1 MLSWSFPWV
10 FLLLPLPWL
19 AYRYLPPYRTSRD
32 SVRAPFFDRLITL
45 TGQHPGPGSVILRR
59 VLSQQV
65 WLVAAWLLV
74 ITSLA
79 KPIWLEDPI
88 EQTQSARDL
97 MIAVDLSGSMAETDF
112 VSPEGERLDRLT
124 AVKQVLVDFVAAREH
139 DRLGLIVF
147 GSAPYLQVP
156 FTDDHTTW
164 MQLLNET
171 QVAMAGPSTMM
182 GDAMGLAIRMFE
194 TSEVENRMLIV
205 LSDGNDTGSRV
216 PPIEAAKIARQKDI
230 TIYNVAIGDP
240 ETEGNEA
247 LDLEGLQGVSD
258 VTGGATFIASDRE
271 GLADAYAAIDELEP
285 EAFDTLSFRP
295 RHTLHHFPIMALVA
309 ITLLQVLAHLI
320 LGLRRRAQP
329 PSPRNV

>member
-19 AYRYLPPYRTSRD
+19 AYRFLPPYRTSRD
-32 SVRAPFFDRLITL
+32 SVRAPFFNRLITL
-45 TGQHPGPGSVILRR
+45 TGQKPGPGSVILRR

-65 WLVAAWLLV
+65 WLLVAWLLV
-74 ITSLA
+74 IASLA

-112 VSPEGERLDRLT
+112 VTPDGERIDRLS
-124 AVKQVLVDFVAAREH
+124 AVKQVLAGFVAAREH

-147 GSAPYLQVP
+147 GNAPYLQVP
-156 FTDDHTTW
+156 FTDDHATW
-164 MQLLNET
+164 LQLLNET

-182 GDAMGLAIRMFE
+182 GDAMGLAINLFE

-216 PPIEAAKIARQKDI
+216 PPIEAAKIARQKGI

-240 ETEGNEA
+240 DTEGNEA
-247 LDLEGLQGVSD
+247 LDLEALQEVSD
-258 VTGGATFIASDRE
+258 VTNGATFTAADRE
-271 GLADAYAAIDELEP
+271 SLAAAYAAIDELEP

-295 RHTLHHFPIMALVA
+295 RHTLHHIPIMALVA

-320 LGLRRRAQP
+320 LGLRRRARP
-329 PSPRNV
+329 TPRHA

>member
-19 AYRYLPPYRTSRD
+19 AYRFLPPYRTSRD
-32 SVRAPFFDRLITL
+32 SVRAPFFERLIAV
-45 TGQHPGPGSVILRR
+45 TGQKPGPGSVILRR

-65 WLVAAWLLV
+65 WLLIAWLLV

-88 EQTQSARDL
+88 EQTESARDL

-112 VSPEGERLDRLT
+112 VTPEGERIDRLS
-124 AVKQVLVDFVAAREH
+124 AVKQVLADFVAAREH

-156 FTDDHTTW
+156 FTDDHATW
-164 MQLLNET
+164 LQLLDET
-171 QVAMAGPSTMM
+171 RVAMAGQSTMM
-182 GDAMGLAIRMFE
+182 GDAMGLAIKMFE

-247 LDLEGLQGVSD
+247 LDLEALAEVSD

-295 RHTLHHFPIMALVA
+295 RHTLHHYPIMALVA
-309 ITLLQVLAHLI
+309 VTLLQVLAHLL
-320 LGLRRRAQP
+320 LGLGRRAT
-329 PSPRNV
+329 STPRHA

>member
-1 MLSWSFPWV
+1 
-10 FLLLPLPWL
+10 
-19 AYRYLPPYRTSRD
+19 
-32 SVRAPFFDRLITL
+32 
-45 TGQHPGPGSVILRR
+45 VILRR

-65 WLVAAWLLV
+65 WLLIAWLLV
-74 ITSLA
+74 VCSLA

-112 VSPEGERLDRLT
+112 VTADGARIDRLT
-124 AVKQVLVDFVAAREH
+124 AVKQVLTEFVAAREH

-156 FTDDHTTW
+156 FTDDHDAW
-164 MQLLNET
+164 LQLLDET
-171 QVAMAGPSTMM
+171 QVAMAGQSTMM
-182 GDAMGLAIRMFE
+182 GDAMGLAIKLFE

-216 PPIEAAKIARQKDI
+216 PPIEAAKIARQKGI

-240 ETEGNEA
+240 DTEGNEA
-247 LDLEGLQGVSD
+247 LDLEALEGVSD
-258 VTGGATFIASDRE
+258 VTNGATFIASDRE
-271 GLADAYAAIDELEP
+271 GLAKAYAAIDELEP

-295 RHTLHHFPIMALVA
+295 RHTLHHYPIMALVA
-309 ITLLQVLAHLI
+309 ITLLHVLTHLAFS
-320 LGLRRRAQP
+320 LRRRAQP
-329 PSPRNV
+329 QTRHA